1 MEQTKVTEETK
12 EQKYGIF
19 RRLFCY
25 VRSHIWC
32 SFAAV
37 IFAAILLILLILLFY
52 MRQQYYNFLMK
63 STYATEEALLDTVQ
77 ESIGSM
83 LDDFVSIGANIC
95 VDTDLMYDT
104 DLRASIEEF
113 AASAGGAEDKQR
125 IKSALK
131 VTGNLSNSIVGVAI
145 ADENGILYQ
154 YDKYDISGTTKV
166 DLWNDEQKVRDI
178 FSEMRELNAENR
190 IPRYLVVTAPDEH
203 PNVPGKGIVNLA
215 FPFRNGY
222 SYREIPY
229 IMLLSFSLE
238 PMEEVLGQLTAGQM
252 DYVQAFLQ
260 DESEIILLHTDG
272 REHIGE
278 NAEIYQG
285 QSALINLSAGIKGYG
300 WELHAIIDSNRI
312 LEKVDANYRPVL
324 LLCFL
329 VIFLIF
335 VWLFWAC
342 NRILRPIHMIR
353 ESITRVQNGARKE
366 RIPIMG
372 TNEIWRLAAS
382 YNRMLN
388 VINQANEKME
398 YQHEQVIENMRMK
411 QRAEREALESQINAH
426 FICNTL
432 NVINYEAIESG
443 NYKISVLLK
452 KLSNILRYTF
462 DQKHQNVYMR
472 QEIVWIE
479 QYLYLQKE
487 RLETVF
493 DYEISFDSDYDSWP
507 CRKLMLQPFVE
518 NSIHHGFEGM
528 REGGRIWITGEGYR
542 EFLKI
547 TIRDNGCEMDAGRRT
562 VIQEIIEN
570 PQVAKTKEVGI
581 GISNVIAR
589 MRMYY
594 GDGFEV
600 QFETEEGEGTR
611 FVFILPLPAQNED
624 AGGKRNAENFDR

>member
-1 MEQTKVTEETK
+1 MEQRQSTDKMKKQRFSVF
-12 EQKYGIF
+12 G
-19 RRLFCY
+19 RLFCY

-37 IFAAILLILLILLFY
+37 IFAAILLILLILMFY

-63 STYATEEALLDTVQ
+63 STYATEEALLDSVK
-77 ESIGSM
+77 ESVESM
-83 LDDFVSIGANIC
+83 LDNFVNIGANIC
-95 VDTDLMYDT
+95 VDRDLMYNT

-125 IKSALK
+125 MKSALK
-131 VTGNLSNSIVGVAI
+131 VTGSLSNLIVGVAI

-166 DLWNDEQKVRDI
+166 ELWNDEQKVKDI
-178 FSEMRELNAENR
+178 FSEMRELNAKNQ
-190 IPRYLVVTAPDEH
+190 IPRYLVVTDPNEH

-222 SYREIPY
+222 SYRDIPY
-229 IMLLSFSLE
+229 IVLLSFSIE
-238 PMEEVLGQLTAGQM
+238 PMEEVLERLTAGQM

-260 DESEIILLHTDG
+260 DETGVVLLHTDG

-285 QSALINLSAGIKGYG
+285 QSALTNLSVGIKGYG
-300 WELHAIIDSNRI
+300 WELHAIIDSDRVM
-312 LEKVDANYRPVL
+312 EKVDANYRPVL

-329 VIFLIF
+329 VVFAIF

-342 NRILRPIHMIR
+342 NRILRPVHMIG
-353 ESITRVQNGARKE
+353 ESIRRVQNGVLKE
-366 RIPIMG
+366 RIPILG
-372 TNEIWRLAAS
+372 TNEIWKLASS

-411 QRAEREALESQINAH
+411 QCAEREALESQINAH

-443 NYKISVLLK
+443 NYKVSVLLK

-472 QEIVWIE
+472 QEMVWIE

-493 DYEISFDSDYDSWP
+493 DYEISFDSDYDNWP

-518 NSIHHGFEGM
+518 NSIRHGFEGM
-528 REGGRIWITGEGYR
+528 REGGRIWIIGEGYH
-542 EFLKI
+542 EHLKI
-547 TIRDNGCEMDAGRRT
+547 TIRDNGCGMDAGRRT
-562 VIQEIIEN
+562 VIQEILEN
-570 PQVAKTKEVGI
+570 PQVAKEKEVGI
-581 GISNVIAR
+581 GISNVITR

-594 GDGFEV
+594 GDAFEV
-600 QFETEEGEGTR
+600 QFGTEEGEGTQ
-611 FVFILPLPAQNED
+611 FVFILPLHNED
-624 AGGKRNAENFDR
+624 AGRKRNAENLDC